1 MKWISKVKDSF
12 VLGLF
17 SGAGLLTG
25 TYFLFEYIRSTIADA
40 CGNPYMFQAPRVQL
54 CSLLV
59 NILAFRFLLVNY
71 DREKTAKGILFISVM
86 SALTYFYYFYRFL
99 HHS

>member
-40 CGNPYMFQAPRVQL
+40 CGNPYMFQAPRVQ
-54 CSLLV
+54 
-59 NILAFRFLLVNY
+59 
-71 DREKTAKGILFISVM
+71 SVM